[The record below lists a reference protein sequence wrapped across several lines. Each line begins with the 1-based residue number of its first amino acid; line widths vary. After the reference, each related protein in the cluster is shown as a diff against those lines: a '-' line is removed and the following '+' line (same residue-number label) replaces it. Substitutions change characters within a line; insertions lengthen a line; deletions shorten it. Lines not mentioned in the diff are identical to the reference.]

1 MEERKKLRVGEYF
14 ERFSVENEIMDIK
27 VSLDS
32 DNIENH
38 PFFESSIIIPKR
50 FKVNDKNG
58 DQSDNLDKVEHSQKV
73 ANEEMKTNTEHD
85 VNVNGWDDEQE
96 INKHHL
102 DPLLRLFVIAG
113 SDWVKKNL

>member
-14 ERFSVENEIMDIK
+14 ERFSVKNEIMDIK

-32 DNIENH
+32 DIENH

-50 FKVNDKNG
+50 FKVNGKKG
-58 DQSDNLDKVEHSQKV
+58 DQSDNLDKVEHLQKV